1 MAVGGVNYS
10 SPVHVN
16 GFSCMNCADVSLAA
30 KHIDPAHPQSGP
42 FDREAALDA
51 ARGADPVKV
60 AAVRKAAEMAATTI
74 VGYSASGHQTSL
86 VPPGTAFSLSA

>member
-16 GFSCMNCADVSLAA
+16 GFACMNCADVSLAS

-42 FDREAALDA
+42 FDKDA
-51 ARGADPVKV
+51 ANDPSRQSVDPVKV
-60 AAVRKAAEMAATTI
+60 DALKKAAEAAQV
-74 VGYSASGHQTSL
+74 VGYSAAGHVTAPL
-86 VPPGTAFSLSA
+86 APGSAFSLTA

>member
-16 GFSCMNCADVSLAA
+16 GFACMNCADVSLAS

-42 FDREAALDA
+42 FDKDA
-51 ARGADPVKV
+51 ADDPSRQSVDPVKV
-60 AAVRKAAEMAATTI
+60 EALKKVAEAAQV
-74 VGYSASGHQTSL
+74 VGYSAAGHVTAAL
-86 VPPGTAFSLSA
+86 TPGSAFSLTA